1 LPSLKKILQSRVF
14 TKKSKKRKPRSLR
27 AGQAEMEAI
36 RHVIM
41 PTEPIQVARRD
52 PSWRI
57 MESYY
62 VYKPFVKVVIAETPQ
77 GPMYFVEEY
86 GLTPTDRA
94 VLEKLTEILMDEIK
108 PPTKPEDIKD
118 LKGYV
123 FREAERIADKYKQ
136 KLGLVGARRIKL
148 LYYIERNLLGY
159 GPIDPLMK
167 DPNIEDISCNGVNIP
182 IYVWHKKYES
192 IPTNIT
198 FLDEDYLN
206 EFIMKMAHMAGK
218 HISIAFPILDAM
230 LPEKHRLAATFG
242 REVSVKGPTFTIRK
256 FRERPFSVI
265 EIIQSGELD
274 TLVAAYL
281 WELIEHAKT
290 AMIAGGTG
298 TGKSFPGDTLI
309 IARINGEPR
318 IVRADEL
325 YEMIKS
331 REYRVG
337 DHIVKDVEEN
347 IEVLS
352 IDNDYK
358 LTWKRIVRAIK
369 HRDNRA
375 LVKVVTNSSIITTT
389 IDHNFIKL
397 DPETLELVPV
407 TAQDIR
413 EGDYLVNVWLNTD
426 YGGIYRV
433 SPEEAYFLGLWIG
446 DGYLDRST
454 VCLTTKD
461 QSIKEKYISIARRL
475 YGKTPNITVDKR
487 NEVLLIRFNDENLAA
502 KLAKLFNEK
511 KSYTVRIPEEI
522 LFNNDP
528 DVLKAFLA
536 GLFDADG
543 SLYVKKSSGKNEIIV
558 GFSTRSKDLANGIS
572 LILKRM
578 RIKHV
583 VKEKPVKNTPLYRV
597 IIYGSEAARF
607 IAMLRE
613 YSISREKIEE
623 IIGNNADVQ
632 PNPNIDVF
640 PVGPALAEIRSR
652 LGIGKKRVEKELG
665 LSSRYVRQYEHGYR
679 ALDREDLLDFIGYYK
694 AKTGSQAIALLDKME
709 SLVIGDVFCEKILRI
724 EQVEP
729 TNEYLYDFEVEDTHN
744 FVIGQIGWRL
754 NHNTTLLNVIS
765 MFIKPGMKIVTVEDT
780 PEINLPHPNWVQ
792 LTSRE
797 SYLVGSSGGTS
808 IRLFDL
814 VKLSLR
820 YRPDYIIVGEVR
832 GEEAFV
838 LFQSLATGHGGL
850 CLPRDQLVLAS
861 VNGRIDLYEIGKL
874 VEDVI
879 DNKVKD
885 LKVLTYSDGKP
896 LWVPVS
902 RVVVKNGSNRF
913 VRIHLEGGVVHE
925 VHENHPVIVL
935 ENGKLTTKPAH
946 KLKKGDLLVSLRTL
960 ALTDEEINEINA
972 VKLLEKYSD
981 KLYIENASKVLRE
994 YGKGE
999 IRKTASKIGRSI
1011 SDVDDWYYGKASIPY
1026 RLFIELGIHPDKLSD
1041 GKVKYGEKG
1050 RRSIPIR
1057 IKLDRNFGYILG
1069 FFLADGTIQYDDKD
1083 GLPRRIVLYPG
1094 KDTRLAN
1101 KFIETLK
1108 RIGLDEEAIY
1118 VVQTKDNIL
1127 FINVDSKALALLIY
1141 EILQGKVN
1149 DYERSVPL
1157 DLALRAP
1164 EDFRRGII
1172 EGYWDGDG
1180 SVIVDKD
1187 KHIRINARTVNRKLA
1202 ESIIVILKSLD
1213 ILASLR
1219 IVDNTRGFAK
1229 KSSIIYVITII
1240 GGSSKV
1246 KILEILGRREL
1257 LKKRTYTKVKKYDGL
1272 YIHKVIRTETV
1283 EKDSLLYDIEV
1294 PGTHMFAISG
1304 GLVLTHNSTIHA
1316 ETLDYAIKRL
1326 TSPPMNIPPTY
1337 MRLMNI
1343 FIHLRRVIT
1352 RIEKGVVKVQRRVT
1366 VIQEVEDFNRYITI
1380 AQWDPKKDAF
1390 RIDMEKSIHL
1400 RDIAMKSGLE
1410 LEDIIDEIYR
1420 KATILNW
1427 MLYKGV
1433 TNVWDV
1439 SRIIFNYYYDPA
1451 AVYKRAVEEL
1461 KETGTEA
1468 EVLSMAPETEA
1479 AETAE
1484 LVSGTKEV
1492 GEATKEL
1499 FERTRELGM

>member
-1 LPSLKKILQSRVF
+1 MPSLKKILQSRVLSKMG
-14 TKKSKKRKPRSLR
+14 KKKKKPRSLR
-27 AGQAEMEAI
+27 AAQAEMEAI

-108 PPTKPEDIKD
+108 PPTRPEDIKD

-256 FRERPFSVI
+256 FRERPFSVT
-265 EIIQSGELD
+265 EIIQSGELN

-298 TGKSFPGDTLI
+298 TGK
-309 IARINGEPR
+309 
-318 IVRADEL
+318 
-325 YEMIKS
+325 
-331 REYRVG
+331 
-337 DHIVKDVEEN
+337 
-347 IEVLS
+347 
-352 IDNDYK
+352 
-358 LTWKRIVRAIK
+358 
-369 HRDNRA
+369 
-375 LVKVVTNSSIITTT
+375 
-389 IDHNFIKL
+389 
-397 DPETLELVPV
+397 
-407 TAQDIR
+407 
-413 EGDYLVNVWLNTD
+413 
-426 YGGIYRV
+426 
-433 SPEEAYFLGLWIG
+433 
-446 DGYLDRST
+446 
-454 VCLTTKD
+454 
-461 QSIKEKYISIARRL
+461 
-475 YGKTPNITVDKR
+475 
-487 NEVLLIRFNDENLAA
+487 
-502 KLAKLFNEK
+502 
-511 KSYTVRIPEEI
+511 
-522 LFNNDP
+522 
-528 DVLKAFLA
+528 
-536 GLFDADG
+536 
-543 SLYVKKSSGKNEIIV
+543 
-558 GFSTRSKDLANGIS
+558 
-572 LILKRM
+572 
-578 RIKHV
+578 
-583 VKEKPVKNTPLYRV
+583 
-597 IIYGSEAARF
+597 
-607 IAMLRE
+607 
-613 YSISREKIEE
+613 
-623 IIGNNADVQ
+623 
-632 PNPNIDVF
+632 
-640 PVGPALAEIRSR
+640 
-652 LGIGKKRVEKELG
+652 
-665 LSSRYVRQYEHGYR
+665 
-679 ALDREDLLDFIGYYK
+679 
-694 AKTGSQAIALLDKME
+694 
-709 SLVIGDVFCEKILRI
+709 
-724 EQVEP
+724 
-729 TNEYLYDFEVEDTHN
+729 
-744 FVIGQIGWRL
+744 
-754 NHNTTLLNVIS
+754 TTLLNVIS

-850 CLPRDQLVLAS
+850 
-861 VNGRIDLYEIGKL
+861 
-874 VEDVI
+874 
-879 DNKVKD
+879 
-885 LKVLTYSDGKP
+885 
-896 LWVPVS
+896 
-902 RVVVKNGSNRF
+902 
-913 VRIHLEGGVVHE
+913 
-925 VHENHPVIVL
+925 
-935 ENGKLTTKPAH
+935 
-946 KLKKGDLLVSLRTL
+946 
-960 ALTDEEINEINA
+960 
-972 VKLLEKYSD
+972 
-981 KLYIENASKVLRE
+981 
-994 YGKGE
+994 
-999 IRKTASKIGRSI
+999 
-1011 SDVDDWYYGKASIPY
+1011 
-1026 RLFIELGIHPDKLSD
+1026 
-1041 GKVKYGEKG
+1041 
-1050 RRSIPIR
+1050 
-1057 IKLDRNFGYILG
+1057 
-1069 FFLADGTIQYDDKD
+1069 
-1083 GLPRRIVLYPG
+1083 
-1094 KDTRLAN
+1094 
-1101 KFIETLK
+1101 
-1108 RIGLDEEAIY
+1108 
-1118 VVQTKDNIL
+1118 
-1127 FINVDSKALALLIY
+1127 
-1141 EILQGKVN
+1141 
-1149 DYERSVPL
+1149 
-1157 DLALRAP
+1157 
-1164 EDFRRGII
+1164 
-1172 EGYWDGDG
+1172 
-1180 SVIVDKD
+1180 
-1187 KHIRINARTVNRKLA
+1187 
-1202 ESIIVILKSLD
+1202 
-1213 ILASLR
+1213 
-1219 IVDNTRGFAK
+1219 
-1229 KSSIIYVITII
+1229 
-1240 GGSSKV
+1240 
-1246 KILEILGRREL
+1246 
-1257 LKKRTYTKVKKYDGL
+1257 
-1272 YIHKVIRTETV
+1272 
-1283 EKDSLLYDIEV
+1283 
-1294 PGTHMFAISG
+1294 
-1304 GLVLTHNSTIHA
+1304 STIHA

-1366 VIQEVEDFNRYITI
+1366 IVQEVEDYNRYITV
-1380 AQWDPKKDAF
+1380 AQWDPREDTF
-1390 RIDMEKSIHL
+1390 RIDLEKSIHL
-1400 RDIAMKSGLE
+1400 RDIAMKRGLE
-1410 LEDIIDEIYR
+1410 LEDVIDEIYR

-1461 KETGTEA
+1461 KETGTEF
-1468 EVLSMAPETEA
+1468 ESLMVAPETEA